1 VTLRKYLVLV
11 AVAVFGSIG
20 DTLLSRGMRGMP
32 PLGEISLQ
40 YLPQILATVFSPW
53 VIAGIV
59 CLLIFMAAYLT
70 ALSWADLTYVLPATA
85 FGYFL
90 MALMARVFLH
100 EQISVWRWMGVILIM
115 AAVGIVANGPELTR
129 HGRDATPK
137 PLSHAP
143 LSELSQEAEP

>member
-1 VTLRKYLVLV
+1 VTLRKYLVLA
-11 AVAVFGSIG
+11 AVALFGSIG

-32 PLGEISLQ
+32 PLGEISLHN
-40 YLPQILATVFSPW
+40 LPHIVGSVFSPW

-59 CLLIFMAAYLT
+59 CLLVFMAAYLA
-70 ALSWADLTYVLPATA
+70 ALSWADLTYVLPTTA

-100 EQISVWRWMGVILIM
+100 EHISGWRWVGVILIM

-129 HGRDATPK
+129 HANET
-137 PLSHAP
+137 
-143 LSELSQEAEP
+143 EAEPHTKAPIARLREKHDG

>member
-1 VTLRKYLVLV
+1 MTVRKYLVLV

-32 PLGEISLQ
+32 ALGEIGLR
-40 YLPQILATVFSPW
+40 YLPQIISTVFSPW
-53 VIAGIV
+53 VIAGIL
-59 CLLIFMAAYLT
+59 CLIAFMVAYLT

-129 HGRDATPK
+129 HQDEPRAEGRG
-137 PLSHAP
+137 HAP
-143 LSELSQEAEP
+143 LPELSREAEP